1 LAGSFRELPYC
12 VYTAF
17 IIAAD
22 ARKTEFVLCKLSG
35 IRLTGGSNRNIR
47 RRKSMVRYL
56 LTRSHLAVLMVVL
69 AAGVAT
75 AQNDDATY
83 SARLSGFNEI
93 GPINNNS
100 GAILTDGTGRLQL
113 EVSPNSVAYTLT
125 YSNLTSNALQSHI
138 HFGKKHDAGGIMV
151 FLCSNLGNG
160 PAGTPA
166 CPVSGGTVTG
176 TLTAASVVAI
186 PTQNVTA
193 GNFTALLAALHSD
206 AAYVNVH
213 TANFP
218 GGEIRGQVRSD
229 DRGH

>member
-1 LAGSFRELPYC
+1 
-12 VYTAF
+12 
-17 IIAAD
+17 
-22 ARKTEFVLCKLSG
+22 
-35 IRLTGGSNRNIR
+35 
-47 RRKSMVRYL
+47 MVRSL
-56 LTRSHLAVLMVVL
+56 LSRSHFVVLLVVL

-83 SARLSGFNEI
+83 TARLAGFNEI

-113 EVSPNSVAYTLT
+113 EVGPSSVAYTLT
-125 YSNLTSNALQSHI
+125 YSNLTSNVLQSHI
-138 HFGKKHDAGGIMV
+138 HFGKRHDAGGIMV
-151 FLCSNLGNG
+151 FLCTNLGNG

-166 CPVSGGTVTG
+166 CPASGGTVTG

-193 GNFTALLAALHSD
+193 GNFNALLAALRSNT
-206 AAYVNVH
+206 AYVNVH
-213 TANFP
+213 SANFP

-229 DRGH
+229 NRDR